1 MDEDFKAIV
10 AHELG
15 AAGAHALYAFR
26 VHHRWCWRSILSL
39 GRCRTCEVL
48 ERGFLL
54 KLREFTEGVRRVIL
68 E

>member
-15 AAGAHALYAFR
+15 AAGAHALYALG
-26 VHHRWCWRSILSL
+26 VHQRRCWRSILLL
-39 GRCRTCEVL
+39 GCCRTCETL
-48 ERGFLL
+48 EREFLL